1 MHRYS
6 RIPGCVAGAAALIG
20 SVSALLAAPAQSA
33 DATGYP
39 TKPIRLIV
47 PFAPGGGTDIVARV
61 VGQRASEITRQSVVI
76 DNRGGAGGL
85 IGTEL
90 AVRAVPDGYTLGVVT
105 ASLPISAA
113 FGRLS
118 FEPIKDL
125 TLITML
131 GETGYLLALHPSV
144 PAKTTKE
151 LIAYAKANPGKVTYG
166 SSGTGG
172 TAHLAG
178 ELLDLLAGT
187 KMVHVPYKSSG
198 PALTDLLAGQIL
210 MIYGSG
216 PVMAPHA
223 SSGRVRLV
231 GITSAKRSRAYPNVP
246 TVAESGVPGYDAITW
261 YGLMGPKGLPRHVVS
276 RWQTITA
283 EALQSREMKERFD
296 ADGLE
301 MPELGSAYFAQ
312 VLGRDIAKWSKVV
325 KAANIQLAK

>member
-1 MHRYS
+1 MKNAYALFAS
-6 RIPGCVAGAAALIG
+6 LFALSAPFTSGAAET
-20 SVSALLAAPAQSA
+20 P
-33 DATGYP
+33 YP

-61 VGQRASEITRQSVVI
+61 VGQKATEITRQSVIV

-113 FGRLS
+113 AGRLS
-118 FEPIKDL
+118 FDPTKEF
-125 TLITML
+125 TLISML
-131 GETGYLLALHPSV
+131 GETGYVLALHPSLPV
-144 PAKTTKE
+144 KTTKD

-178 ELLDLLAGT
+178 ELLDLMAGT

-210 MIYGSG
+210 MIYASG
-216 PVMAPHA
+216 PVIAPHA

-231 GITSAKRSRAYPNVP
+231 AITSPKRSRALPNVP

-261 YGLMGPKGLPRHVVS
+261 YGLVGPKGLPRPIVA
-276 RWQTITA
+276 RWQAITT

-301 MPELGSAYFAQ
+301 MPEVGTPYFAQ
-312 VLGRDIAKWSKVV
+312 VLGRDIAKWTKVI
-325 KAANIQLAK
+325 KAANIQLTN

>member
-1 MHRYS
+1 MNKKNTA
-6 RIPGCVAGAAALIG
+6 I
-20 SVSALLAAPAQSA
+20 ALLCTVVVASAHAA
-33 DATGYP
+33 DIVEYP
-39 TKPIRLIV
+39 GKPVRLIV

-61 VGQRASEITRQSVVI
+61 VAQKAGEITRQSVVV

-90 AVRAVPDGYTLGVVT
+90 AVRATPDGYTLGIVT

-113 FGRLS
+113 FGRLT
-118 FEPIKDL
+118 FDPLKDL
-125 TLITML
+125 TLISML

-144 PAKTTKE
+144 PARSANE
-151 LIAYAKANPGKVTYG
+151 LIAHAKANPGKITYG

-223 SSGRVRLV
+223 SGGRVRLV
-231 GITSAKRSRAYPNVP
+231 AITSAKRSRAFPQVP
-246 TVAESGVPGYDAITW
+246 TLAESGVPGYEAITW
-261 YGLMGPKGLPRHVVS
+261 YGLMGPKGLPRPIIT
-276 RWQTITA
+276 RWETLTRQ
-283 EALQSREMKERFD
+283 ALQSREMKERFD

-301 MPELGSAYFAQ
+301 IAEIGPAHFAR
-312 VLGRDIAKWSKVV
+312 VLARDIAKWTKVI
-325 KAANIQLAK
+325 KAAGIQLSN

>member
-1 MHRYS
+1 MTSGFS
-6 RIPGCVAGAAALIG
+6 RNVLLAFAALCAA
-20 SVSALLAAPAQSA
+20 SAYGAQTAEYPA
-33 DATGYP
+33 
-39 TKPIRLIV
+39 KPVRLIV

-61 VGQRASEITRQSVVI
+61 VAQKATEITRQSVVV

-90 AVRAVPDGYTLGVVT
+90 AVRATPDGYTLGVVT

-118 FEPIKDL
+118 FDPMKEISF
-125 TLITML
+125 ITQL
-131 GETGYLLALHPSV
+131 GETGYILALHPSV
-144 PAKTTKE
+144 AAKTTRE
-151 LIAYAKANPGKVTYG
+151 LIAYAKSNPGKITYG

-178 ELLDLLAGT
+178 ELFDLMAGT
-187 KMVHVPYKSSG
+187 KMTHVPYKSSG

-223 SSGRVRLV
+223 NSGRIRLV
-231 GITSAKRSRAYPNVP
+231 AITSAKRSRAYPQVP
-246 TVAESGVPGYDAITW
+246 TVAESGVPGYEAITW
-261 YGLMGPKGLPRHVVS
+261 YALMGPKGLNRTIAT
-276 RWQTITA
+276 RWETFASQ
-283 EALQSREMKERFD
+283 ALQSREMKERFD

-301 MPELGSAYFAQ
+301 IPELGPGPFAQ
-312 VLGRDIAKWSKVV
+312 VLARDTSKWTKVI
-325 KAANIQLAK
+325 KAAGIQLGN

>member
-1 MHRYS
+1 MKK
-6 RIPGCVAGAAALIG
+6 PLVAALVG
-20 SVSALLAAPAQSA
+20 AVTVLPTQAAQPAE
-33 DATGYP
+33 YP
-39 TKPIRLIV
+39 SKPVRLIV

-61 VGQRASEITRQSVVI
+61 VAHKASEITRQSVVV

-90 AVRAVPDGYTLGVVT
+90 AVRAAPDGYTLGVVT

-118 FEPIKDL
+118 FDPIRDL
-125 TLITML
+125 TLISML
-131 GETGYLLALHPSV
+131 GETGYLIALHPSV
-144 PAKTTKE
+144 PAKTTSE
-151 LIAYAKANPGKVTYG
+151 LIAYAKANPGKLTYG

-178 ELLDLLAGT
+178 ELFDLLAGT
-187 KMVHVPYKSSG
+187 KTVHVPYKSSG

-223 SSGRVRLV
+223 SGGRVRLV
-231 GITSAKRSRAYPNVP
+231 AITSAKRSRAFPQVP

-261 YGLMGPKGLPRHVVS
+261 YGLMGPKGLTRPVVS
-276 RWQTITA
+276 SWEKFTA
-283 EALQSREMKERFD
+283 DALQSREMKERFD

-301 MPELGSAYFAQ
+301 MPELGPAYFAQ
-312 VLGRDIAKWSKVV
+312 VLSRDIAKWTKVI
-325 KAANIQLAK
+325 KAARIQLSN

>member
-1 MHRYS
+1 MKKAL
-6 RIPGCVAGAAALIG
+6 VAALVG
-20 SVSALLAAPAQSA
+20 AFTVQAAHAAQTA
-33 DATGYP
+33 EYP
-39 TKPIRLIV
+39 SKPVRLIV

-61 VGQRASEITRQSVVI
+61 VAQKATEITRQSIVV

-90 AVRAVPDGYTLGVVT
+90 AVRAAPDGYTLGVVT

-118 FEPIKDL
+118 FEPLKDL
-125 TLITML
+125 TLISML
-131 GETGYLLALHPSV
+131 GETGYLIALHPSV
-144 PAKTTKE
+144 PAKTTSE
-151 LIAYAKANPGKVTYG
+151 LIAYAKANPGKLTYG

-178 ELLDLLAGT
+178 ELFDLLAGT
-187 KMVHVPYKSSG
+187 KTVHVPYKSSG

-231 GITSAKRSRAYPNVP
+231 AITSAKRSRAFPQVP

-261 YGLMGPKGLPRHVVS
+261 YGLMGPKGLTRSVVM
-276 RWQTITA
+276 RWEKFTA
-283 EALQSREMKERFD
+283 DALQSREMKERFD

-301 MPELGSAYFAQ
+301 MPELGAPYFAQ
-312 VLGRDIAKWSKVV
+312 VLARDIAKWTKVI
-325 KAANIQLAK
+325 KAARIQLSN

>member
-1 MHRYS
+1 MKKALVTALFGAFSVLPPH
-6 RIPGCVAGAAALIG
+6 VAR
-20 SVSALLAAPAQSA
+20 SA
-33 DATGYP
+33 DYP
-39 TKPIRLIV
+39 SKPVRLIV

-61 VGQRASEITRQSVVI
+61 VAQKATELTRQSVVV

-90 AVRAVPDGYTLGVVT
+90 AVRAAPDGYTLGVVT

-118 FEPIKDL
+118 FEPLKDL
-125 TLITML
+125 TLISML
-131 GETGYLLALHPSV
+131 GETGYLIALHPSV
-144 PAKTTKE
+144 PAKTTSE
-151 LIAYAKANPGKVTYG
+151 LIAYAKANPGKLTYG

-178 ELLDLLAGT
+178 ELFDLLAGT
-187 KMVHVPYKSSG
+187 KTVHVPYKSSG

-231 GITSAKRSRAYPNVP
+231 AITSAKRSRAFPQVP

-261 YGLMGPKGLPRHVVS
+261 YGLMGPKGLPRPIVG
-276 RWQTITA
+276 RWQTITT

-301 MPELGSAYFAQ
+301 MPEVGTSYFAQ
-312 VLGRDIAKWSKVV
+312 VLGRDISKWTKVI
-325 KAANIQLAK
+325 KAANLQLSN